1 MGAPLLPQ
9 RGAWRGLSPA
19 GRAQR
24 RHTVR
29 ACRST
34 HAHTWMC
41 VRATRAFRGL
51 GFARRGWGPGAGP
64 LFRSEPRPRTRRG
77 VRRDPAGLLGSGP
90 PAQSHVC
97 PPTRP
102 CEPEGGS
109 ERRAL
114 LGPGAALCCRGHLPG
129 RVQPQSAGER
139 REGRSRECAHPRLPA
154 PVLSREQREGSRAL
168 LSPRDAGHRPR
179 DWRKRSREGEREGRG
194 SE

>member
-114 LGPGAALCCRGHLPG
+114 LGPGAAPLLPGTPPRARPATECRGEEGGAVPGVCPPPTPGPGPLP
-129 RVQPQSAGER
+129 RA
-139 REGRSRECAHPRLPA
+139 EGRLPSAAEPAGCWAQAPGLAEAEPR
-154 PVLSREQREGSRAL
+154 R
-168 LSPRDAGHRPR
+168 
-179 DWRKRSREGEREGRG
+179 RKRGEGE
-194 SE
+194 